1 MPCDDLPDDLKI
13 LWKEAGA
20 NPPMFSTDQLR
31 KEIERMQARR
41 RRGNLVLGVCMA
53 FFVACFTMSF
63 FFFPFNNTLTRI
75 GSIVSVL
82 VCGGWLVLIL
92 REGARV
98 GSDPGDTPGVRFYR
112 AELER
117 ARDSHRGLLWRFL
130 LLPPPFILLDL
141 GLAQALAKFSPFVA
155 PLMWFDCALLLAAF
169 VILVPMKQLRL
180 ARKYQSRIDALD
192 ATLRSTGELDK
203 TKENL
208 P

>member
-1 MPCDDLPDDLKI
+1 MPCDDLPDDLRI

-20 NPPMFSTDQLR
+20 NRPMFSTDQLR
-31 KEIERMQARR
+31 KEIGKMQARR
-41 RRGNLVLGVCMA
+41 RRGNLVLSVCMSL
-53 FFVACFTMSF
+53 FVACFTMSF
-63 FFFPFNNTLTRI
+63 FFFPFSNTLTRI
-75 GSIVSVL
+75 GSALSVL

-141 GLAQALAKFSPFVA
+141 GLARALAKFSPFVA
-155 PLMWFDCALLLAAF
+155 PLMWFDGALVLTAF
-169 VILVPMKQLRL
+169 LIYAPVKHLRL
-180 ARKYQSRIDALD
+180 SRKYQSRIDGLD
-192 ATLRSTGELDK
+192 ATLRSIGELDK

>member
-1 MPCDDLPDDLKI
+1 MPCDDLPDDLRI

-31 KEIERMQARR
+31 KEIEKMQARR

-53 FFVACFTMSF
+53 FFVACSTLCFL
-63 FFFPFNNTLTRI
+63 FFPIDNTLVRI
-75 GSIVSVL
+75 GSALSVL
-82 VCGGWLVLIL
+82 VCGGWLALIL
-92 REGARV
+92 LERARV
-98 GSDPGDTPGVRFYR
+98 GAGPDETPGVRFYR

-117 ARDSHRGLLWRFL
+117 ARDSHRGMLWRFL

-141 GLAQALAKFSPFVA
+141 GLAQALAKFSPLVA
-155 PLMWFDCALLLAAF
+155 PLMWFDGALVLAAF
-169 VILVPMKQLRL
+169 VIFAPVKHLRL

-192 ATLRSTGELDK
+192 VALRSTGELNK
-203 TKENL
+203 TEENL